1 MSTAPPQKG
10 RHEIMEAIAII
21 PARGGSKGVPR
32 KNVRPLCGK
41 PLIVWSIESAR
52 AAKSVSRVVVSTD
65 DPEIAVVSQRAG
77 AEVVWRPAELSSDYA
92 PSEAA
97 LLHALQVLGISEG
110 ALAFIQC
117 TAPLLLPAD
126 IDGTVAALHGADS
139 AFTATPAH
147 RFLWRSSPEGAVPL
161 GHDRAA
167 RPLRQQ
173 MAGEYMEVGAVY
185 AVRIERFLSEKTRFA
200 GRSAI
205 YPLPQERSLEIDTE
219 TDFRLAEALMRVH
232 LDSVRSSSLP
242 QPLRGVVTDFDGV
255 LTDNRVLVDEDG
267 REAAFCHRGDG
278 WAMARLKALGLEVLV
293 LTNEHNPLVR
303 RRAEKLGVECIATDD
318 KLHAV
323 KQWLNE
329 RQLSAEHVAYV
340 GNDQPDVPCMLHVGC
355 GIAPADAHPVALR
368 AARIVLTRRGGEGC
382 LRELVDLVMSQ
393 RGEIEWSM

>member
-1 MSTAPPQKG
+1 M
-10 RHEIMEAIAII
+10 
-21 PARGGSKGVPR
+21 
-32 KNVRPLCGK
+32 
-41 PLIVWSIESAR
+41 
-52 AAKSVSRVVVSTD
+52 VVSTD

-205 YPLPQERSLEIDTE
+205 YPLPRS
-219 TDFRLAEALMRVH
+219 
-232 LDSVRSSSLP
+232 
-242 QPLRGVVTDFDGV
+242 
-255 LTDNRVLVDEDG
+255 
-267 REAAFCHRGDG
+267 AASKSIPRRISG
-278 WAMARLKALGLEVLV
+278 WPRPSCA
-293 LTNEHNPLVR
+293 
-303 RRAEKLGVECIATDD
+303 CI
-318 KLHAV
+318 
-323 KQWLNE
+323 WI
-329 RQLSAEHVAYV
+329 
-340 GNDQPDVPCMLHVGC
+340 PCDHHHC
-355 GIAPADAHPVALR
+355 PSR
-368 AARIVLTRRGGEGC
+368 CAA
-382 LRELVDLVMSQ
+382 
-393 RGEIEWSM
+393 W